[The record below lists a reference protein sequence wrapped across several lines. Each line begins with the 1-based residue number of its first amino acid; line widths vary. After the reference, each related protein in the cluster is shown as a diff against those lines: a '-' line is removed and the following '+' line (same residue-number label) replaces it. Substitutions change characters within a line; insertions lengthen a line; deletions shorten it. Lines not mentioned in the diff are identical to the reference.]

1 MQPDLSTVKL
11 SSIINTDVFGMIHSL
26 TSFRPTGATKDY
38 IILGSD
44 SGRVLVLEFNPSTNS
59 FIKLHQE
66 TCGKSVAGRVV
77 PGQFLATD
85 PKGRAVMIAAMEKS
99 KLVYILNRDLAGNLK
114 ISSPLEAHKSNAIIH
129 HTVGID
135 VRFKNPLFAALEVN
149 YGEADQ
155 DPNVSIL
162 QTTFRIEGQ
171 SMTNPEKFSGPSGGL
186 ICCKDFIIYK
196 HQNDISFDFNQSS
209 QYFVK

>member
-44 SGRVLVLEFNPSTNS
+44 SGRVLVLEFDPSTNS

-155 DPNVSIL
+155 DP
-162 QTTFRIEGQ
+162 
-171 SMTNPEKFSGPSGGL
+171 SGEAFNSAKKMLAYYKLHSGL
-186 ICCKDFIIYK
+186 KV
-196 HQNDISFDFNQSS
+196 NL
-209 QYFVK
+209 